1 MHREYNYTLYD
12 MDLWFFT
19 NHRIL
24 KLQTVASS
32 RVLLLFSIDAIWS
45 LTIYI
50 FVCPI
55 NNVCFH
61 PCKVSLFWNH
71 RSLREISKSRW

>member
-45 LTIYI
+45 QQFI
-50 FVCPI
+50 FLCVQ
-55 NNVCFH
+55 
-61 PCKVSLFWNH
+61 
-71 RSLREISKSRW
+71 